1 MVDASLAMAGISG
14 WKRWLSGVGVWFVKG
29 EVLNRAIAA
38 VQKDLQTRSLPTE
51 PSTPYITKPL
61 PTDNDLYPGA

>member
-1 MVDASLAMAGISG
+1 MAGISG

-38 VQKDLQTRSLPTE
+38 VQKDLQTRNLPTQ
-51 PSTPYITKPL
+51 PSERYVTKPL
-61 PTDNDLYPGA
+61 PTDNDLYSGA